1 MKKVFFSLILFLF
14 LFLFKTNI
22 YAKEP
27 AQVLIINQARGEEC
41 CSKGSFIYLKKQVEA
56 HISKKIPAYFALR
69 YDVLTNEEYVN
80 YLKKYSNDYPEL
92 IKFGLL
98 IEMTPQLIKT
108 VGVSHNI
115 TVENWFEAQNAFTI
129 GYSKDD
135 SKKIVDYL
143 FSVFFEKFG
152 YYPNVTSA
160 WMIDTN
166 TLNYIHKEYGV
177 KIQQITRE
185 QYGTDSYTLYGGPPH
200 YPYPASSNWLFIP
213 GYENDDPVLIVR
225 QTVTDPL
232 FNYGDNTSTFTSQPN
247 DYMKNKKTFDYFK
260 SLIDQTINQPDNQTG
275 FAMLG
280 LENSMD
286 DNFQQEY
293 IAQLE
298 LLGKRNSEGLIKFV
312 SIDELLAFWKQNK
325 ISVYFGKNLVNNL
338 DWQAFW
344 ITTPFYRVR
353 LIKKNDDILITDLR
367 LYDKNYSDPYNNYE
381 AKKSGYWI
389 VPYLINGSFSYYD
402 SAQKQSQIK
411 NISNLPD
418 AGYGL
423 FDIKKDFEIDPNAI
437 ILPKIYDQKSLK
449 INSFNDRIE
458 ISYSKSS
465 KEKLKIAFYDQRIQ
479 LTPSNKNE
487 IIYKIYDKN
496 LSPIK
501 FVKKPTGFNL
511 NWVIDNVSAVGLT
524 NRCANNTCE
533 IYFQIKPELISKIR
547 NEQYPFLFP
556 EPVNRNIDIKKSLFY
571 PHNQYAVAGRNPVR
585 LIFSS
590 RDIYN
595 SPVIISSN
603 IKVFTSSQVKKTNV
617 MQNPANQFIQ
627 YVDIYNDQPK
637 KYSVSIKLNED
648 LEFKLNKP
656 IYFAPNCKKQIRYC
670 LSHPKEAY
678 WYLMSFI
685 SDKTRK

>member
-1 MKKVFFSLILFLF
+1 MKKVFFSLTLFLF
-14 LFLFKTNI
+14 LFLFKTSI

-27 AQVLIINQARGEEC
+27 AQVLIINQVRGEEC

-56 HISKKIPAYFALR
+56 HISKKIPAYFVIR
-69 YDVLTNEEYVN
+69 YDILTNEEYVN

-115 TVENWFEAQNAFTI
+115 NSENWFEAQNAFTI
-129 GYSKDD
+129 GYNNED
-135 SKKIVDYL
+135 SVKIVDYL
-143 FSVFFEKFG
+143 FNTFFEKFG
-152 YYPNVTSA
+152 YYPSITSA

-200 YPYPASSNWLFIP
+200 YPYPASKNWLFIP
-213 GYENDDPVLIVR
+213 DYTNDDPVLIVR

-232 FNYGDNTSTFTSQPN
+232 LNYGDNTSTFTSQPN

-260 SLIDQTINQPDNQTG
+260 SLLDQVINQSDNQTG

-280 LENSMD
+280 LENSMED
-286 DNFQQEY
+286 KYQEEY

-325 ISVYFGKNLVNNL
+325 ISIYFGKNLVTNSN
-338 DWQAFW
+338 WQAFW

-353 LIKKNDDILITDLR
+353 LIKKNDEILITDLR
-367 LYDKNYSDPYNNYE
+367 LYDKNYSDPYNSYE
-381 AKKSGYWI
+381 AKKSGYWV
-389 VPYLINGSFSYYD
+389 VPYLVNGSFKFHNVTE
-402 SAQKQSQIK
+402 KQSLIK
-411 NISNLPD
+411 SISNLPV
-418 AGYGL
+418 ANNGL
-423 FDIKKDFEIDPNAI
+423 FDLKKDLEIDPNAI
-437 ILPKIYDQKSLK
+437 VLPRILNKGDIKIKNSNEK
-449 INSFNDRIE
+449 IE
-458 ISYSKSS
+458 LSYLKSS
-465 KEKLKIAFYDQRIQ
+465 KEKFTITFYDQKITF
-479 LTPSNKNE
+479 TPSDKSE
-487 IIYKIYDKN
+487 ITYKLID
-496 LSPIK
+496 LGFSPIK
-501 FVKKPTGFNL
+501 FSENQFGFEL
-511 NWVIDNVSAVGLT
+511 NWLIDKESAASLSNKCFDKICQMT
-524 NRCANNTCE
+524 FKT
-533 IYFQIKPELISKIR
+533 QPDLITKMR
-547 NEQYPFLFP
+547 VKQYPFLFP
-556 EPVNRNIDIKKSLFY
+556 EPINRKIDLKKSLFY

-595 SPVIISSN
+595 SPVITNSN
-603 IKVFTSSQVKKTNV
+603 IDVFTSTPVLKTST
-617 MQNPANQFIQ
+617 MQNPANQFVQ
-627 YVDIYNDQPK
+627 YIDIYNDQPK
-637 KYSVSIKLNED
+637 KLDVTIKLNKNMEI
-648 LEFKLNKP
+648 KLNQP

-678 WYLMSFI
+678 WYLMSFVG
-685 SDKTRK
+685 DKLRK